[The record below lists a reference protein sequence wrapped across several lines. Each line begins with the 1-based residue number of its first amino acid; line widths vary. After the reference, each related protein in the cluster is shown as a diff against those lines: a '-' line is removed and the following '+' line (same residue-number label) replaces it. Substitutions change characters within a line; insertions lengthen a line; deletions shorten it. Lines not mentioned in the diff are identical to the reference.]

1 MVNAKNMP
9 STTRVGCSFGW
20 VVAAIGFSTGAIEPG
35 TFKSFGVFILPIQE
49 SLDCSISAL
58 GTAIAASHTA
68 CYVLV
73 PLVNILTEKY
83 GSRRLVMLGGIIMFL
98 SFLGISL
105 ATNIAVFSVFIVIW
119 GMGVSLAYVP
129 PIAAVIKYFPTN
141 AALPISI
148 TTTGCAFG
156 MMIYPPLT
164 EALIEIYGW
173 RETILIFAAFNANI
187 CVFGAL
193 IKPPPPLY
201 EALATPRQEMIPAL
215 SLSGDSKLNN
225 VINVFKKAAKGF
237 SKIVSLD
244 VLLLEPIFTI
254 YAFACFVLGIMYSA
268 WMIYLVPHAVVR
280 GIGNQRAS
288 LLSTAGGV
296 GNLVGRIVY
305 GPILHRGYIKPVQM
319 FMLLAC
325 GNLGA
330 FVLDPIV
337 LDNYP
342 GLVGLSSING
352 LCLGVMA
359 GMFILVSQQVLEGEI
374 GDRAWGI
381 LCVSFAVGELAGGA
395 FAGLLFEAT
404 GSYELPFLFLG
415 GLSAFIAA
423 ALAVERLWNRFW
435 RN

>member
-1 MVNAKNMP
+1 MKMP
-9 STTRVGCSFGW
+9 CTGKIGRGYGW
-20 VVAAIGFSTGAIEPG
+20 VVTVLGFLIGAIELG
-35 TFKSFGVFILPIQE
+35 TFKSFGVFILPIRE
-49 SLDCSISAL
+49 SLDCSISSL
-58 GTAIAASHTA
+58 GTAMAASHTT

-73 PLVNILTEKY
+73 PLVNILTERY

-98 SFLGISL
+98 AFLGISL
-105 ATNIAVFSVFIVIW
+105 ATNIAVFSLLIMIW
-119 GMGVSLAYVP
+119 GIGVSLAYVP

-141 AALPISI
+141 AAVPISI
-148 TTTGCAFG
+148 TQTGCAFG

-173 RETILIFAAFNANI
+173 RGTILIFAAFNANI

-193 IKPPPPLY
+193 IKPPPRLY

-215 SLSGDSKLNN
+215 SQSGDSKLNN

-244 VLLLEPIFTI
+244 VLLLEPMFTI
-254 YAFACFVLGIMYSA
+254 YAFACFLLGIMYSA

-280 GIGNQRAS
+280 GIENQRAS

-296 GNLVGRIVY
+296 GTLVGRIVY
-305 GPILHRGYIKPVQM
+305 GPILHRGYIQPVQM

-325 GNLGA
+325 GNIGA

-381 LCVSFAVGELAGGA
+381 LSVTFAIGELAGGA
-395 FAGLLFEAT
+395 LAGFLYDAT
-404 GSYELPFLFLG
+404 GSYELSFLFLG
-415 GLSAFIAA
+415 GLSAVIVAS
-423 ALAVERLWNRFW
+423 LAVERLLDCCCGN
-435 RN
+435 